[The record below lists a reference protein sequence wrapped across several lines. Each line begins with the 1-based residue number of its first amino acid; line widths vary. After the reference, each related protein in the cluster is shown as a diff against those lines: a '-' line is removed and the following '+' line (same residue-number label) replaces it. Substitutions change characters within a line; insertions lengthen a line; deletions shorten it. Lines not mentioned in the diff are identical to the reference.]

1 MVRLG
6 QIVATTNRLSTLIH
20 KAKHHLR
27 RCRRGHIPPH
37 PKQTTHDPGRGPTP
51 EHRDRALSFLD
62 LFCSCGRV
70 GIGLLVRD
78 SDNFSKGLVVQT
90 GPANQ
95 QPIYVI

>member
-1 MVRLG
+1 MDG
-6 QIVATTNRLSTLIH
+6 PS
-20 KAKHHLR
+20 HL
-27 RCRRGHIPPH
+27 HLTSHVSPWVHTPH
-37 PKQTTHDPGRGPTP
+37 PPERATHDPGRGPTP

-78 SDNFSKGLVVQT
+78 SNNFGKGLVVQA

-95 QPIYVI
+95 QAIYVI